1 MPTSSRPTAPR
12 TFLLLGAGLV
22 LVYAVARLGEWWS
35 APAHQE
41 RSTPAASPGQAE
53 TTQSPSPAS
62 NDRGPTQAA
71 APAPIEG
78 IARLAFEEAAQDE
91 ATGRSKAGLAES
103 GEPMAA
109 SWESVRPELFQIL
122 RNQLA
127 GNLGSKFD
135 YNHRWLRGGLQ
146 KLAWRAVLALE
157 AQPYGA
163 PAPSYTQ
170 MLQQL
175 EAQLPNVTQPEDTY
189 RRALEALLE
198 RKLERGEF
206 EITPPPGAEPMPK
219 NRPPK
224 GPGKGL
230 FRLFAKHADWT
241 ITLQLWQGEDAEVDA
256 ARPNAALALRACLSR
271 ALTASGH
278 VLPEAEFE
286 RLLADRGPGP
296 R

>member
-1 MPTSSRPTAPR
+1 LQASFRPTAPR
-12 TFLLLGAGLV
+12 IVLLIGAGLV
-22 LVYAVARLGEWWS
+22 FYAAARLEGWWPAAGE
-35 APAHQE
+35 QE
-41 RSTPAASPGQAE
+41 RSTSAASPRQEE
-53 TTQSPSPAS
+53 TTQSPSSAF
-62 NDRGPTQAA
+62 NAWGPTQAA

-78 IARLAFEEAAQDE
+78 IARLALEEAARAD
-91 ATGRSKAGLAES
+91 ATNGSKACLAES
-103 GEPMAA
+103 GGPVVA
-109 SWESVRPELFQIL
+109 SWESVRPELFQTL

-135 YNHRWLRGGLQ
+135 YNNRWLRGGLQ
-146 KLAWRAVLALE
+146 KLAWRTVLALE
-157 AQPYGA
+157 AQPYGG

-175 EAQLPNVTQPEDTY
+175 EAQLPNATQPEAPY
-189 RRALEALLE
+189 RRALAALLE

-206 EITPPPGAEPMPK
+206 EVTPPPGAEPMPK
-219 NRPPK
+219 NRLPK

-230 FRLFAKHADWT
+230 FRLFAKHSDWT

-256 ARPNAALALRACLSR
+256 ARPNAALALRACITR

-278 VLPEAEFE
+278 VLPEAEIE